1 MSASKLT
8 PLERAHESGRVMTEN
23 DNAFRELGAQLELI
37 ETGVAR
43 VRLKI
48 TKNHTNGHGFCHG
61 GIIFTLAD
69 ATFGLACNSYNV
81 KAVAQSCNITYI
93 STVKETDILIAEAKE
108 LKKFGRSAIYDVT
121 IKNQDNN
128 LIAIFRGHSREIGG
142 PIFRESS
149 FSTCVRPA

>member
-1 MSASKLT
+1 MTDSNLT
-8 PLERAHESGRVMTEN
+8 PIKLACKSGIAMTEN
-23 DNAFRELGAQLELI
+23 DNTFRELGAQLELI
-37 ETGVAR
+37 DTGAAR

-69 ATFGLACNSYNV
+69 ATFGFACNSYNI
-81 KAVAQSCNITYI
+81 KTVAQSCNITYI
-93 STVKETDILIAEAKE
+93 SPAKETDTLIAEAKE

-121 IKNQDNN
+121 IKNQANN

-142 PIFRESS
+142 AIFQETNS
-149 FSTCVRPA
+149 

>member
-1 MSASKLT
+1 M
-8 PLERAHESGRVMTEN
+8 
-23 DNAFRELGAQLELI
+23 
-37 ETGVAR
+37 
-43 VRLKI
+43 
-48 TKNHTNGHGFCHG
+48 
-61 GIIFTLAD
+61 AD

-93 STVKETDILIAEAKE
+93 ATVKETDILIAEAKE

-128 LIAIFRGHSREIGG
+128 LIAIFRGHSREISG

-149 FSTCVRPA
+149 F

>member
-1 MSASKLT
+1 MSTSKLT
-8 PLERAHESGRVMTEN
+8 PSERAQRSGRAMIEN
-23 DNAFRELGAQLELI
+23 DNTFRELGAQLELI
-37 ETGVAR
+37 ETGAAR
-43 VRLKI
+43 VSLKI
-48 TKNHTNGHGFCHG
+48 TQSHSNGHGFCHG

-81 KAVAQSCNITYI
+81 KAVAQSCNITFI
-93 STVKETDILIAEAKE
+93 SPVKETDILIAEAKE

-142 PIFRESS
+142 SIFQE
-149 FSTCVRPA
+149 TNY